1 MFKKIK
7 TMYQSWRDRRF
18 ANRLNRVL
26 RTHVLEATIIIDG
39 DIIASGS
46 IKCYLPKE
54 QIEEIKA
61 GNKALEV

>member
-1 MFKKIK
+1 MIKKLK
-7 TMYQSWRDRRF
+7 QLYQSWIDRRF
-18 ANRLNRVL
+18 AKRLDRVL
-26 RTHVLEATIIIDG
+26 RTHVLDATIIVDG

-46 IKCYLPKE
+46 ITCYMPQK

>member
-7 TMYQSWRDRRF
+7 NMYQSWRDRRF

-26 RTHVLEATIIIDG
+26 RTHVLEATIIADG

-46 IKCYLPKE
+46 IK
-54 QIEEIKA
+54 
-61 GNKALEV
+61 

>member
-1 MFKKIK
+1 
-7 TMYQSWRDRRF
+7 MYQSWRDRRF

-26 RTHVLEATIIIDG
+26 RIHVLEATIIVDG

-46 IKCYLPKE
+46 ISYHLPKE

-61 GNKALEV
+61 GNKALGV

>member
-1 MFKKIK
+1 MIEKLKK
-7 TMYQSWRDRRF
+7 MYQSWRDRRF
-18 ANRLNRVL
+18 AKRLERVL
-26 RTHVLEATIIIDG
+26 RTNVVEATIIVDG

-54 QIEEIKA
+54 QIEEIKD

>member
-1 MFKKIK
+1 MFQKIK
-7 TMYQSWRDRRF
+7 NMYQSWRDRRF

-26 RTHVLEATIIIDG
+26 KTHVLEATIIADG

-46 IKCYLPKE
+46 ISCYLPKE

-61 GNKALEV
+61 GSKALEV